1 MVDDVDVFGVLVWW
15 SLIVVVAAADDVV
28 AVVSRRS
35 IDFDLSYLH
44 VLFAA
49 VEMNL
54 VGDVI
59 LDKEGHLLMINI

>member
-1 MVDDVDVFGVLVWW
+1 M
-15 SLIVVVAAADDVV
+15 IVVVVAADDVV
-28 AVVSRRS
+28 VVSRRS

-54 VGDVI
+54 VDDVI
-59 LDKEGHLLMINI
+59 LDKKGH